1 MCGISG
7 SIINLNSEIE
17 IKRNTAKIFTLIKK
31 NNLILVPS
39 AQFDFGHTI
48 LNGYKESGTGAI
60 IVEDQHVRT
69 KNLRATIAVFED
81 LSTDKYEFKRHGKL
95 EYLADVDR
103 SSDFKYRYV
112 SDRDTSFSEK
122 LHTGA
127 LHNINAEV
135 GLDIVFSN
143 NYSIFVIYERS
154 QAIDYGHTDNLYI
167 ALGYLPYEGAEYA
180 FTINGSENLLSK
192 LEFKKNVD
200 GLNLSFNVKD
210 DITNLGDN
218 REANIVLNKVF

>member
-1 MCGISG
+1 M
-7 SIINLNSEIE
+7 
-17 IKRNTAKIFTLIKK
+17 
-31 NNLILVPS
+31 
-39 AQFDFGHTI
+39 
-48 LNGYKESGTGAI
+48 
-60 IVEDQHVRT
+60 
-69 KNLRATIAVFED
+69 FED

-112 SDRDTSFSEK
+112 SDRDTSFSET

-143 NYSIFVIYERS
+143 NYSIFVIYERN
-154 QAIDYGHTDNLYI
+154 QAIDSGHNDNLYI
-167 ALGYLPYEGAEYA
+167 AIGYLPYEGAEYA
-180 FTINGSENLLSK
+180 FTINGSENLLSN
-192 LEFKKNVD
+192 LEFKKNVN